1 MTSPHQ
7 MFMSSLTFKYA
18 LTETLERKKT
28 RVRPFS
34 SRRFR
39 EDILSRALEMKIE
52 SFQDVKEYLDG
63 SGGAKL
69 LKNNKLFVRGLMTYM
84 GDQSN
89 YPYTF
94 YPEGITRI
102 ENMYP
107 DDDTWEVTIT
117 KSEERGEMVTNGE
130 IRLISKENELDV
142 IEESIQE
149 SLCYI
154 NRSVLYTCCGEAIL
168 DWEKH
173 LRESDDNDDY
183 EEEERELKVFECET
197 CPICFEKL
205 EEKFIP
211 QCGHPVCEDCKKNI
225 DKCPTCRKSF
235 KVMGNCYDDA
245 KELVENE
252 IDECI
257 AREDSDRLKKI
268 VNLREVASCCL
279 EEDGFCHS
287 IGFEYEVD
295 WGYEDG
301 LEEERD
307 YHWVWKWGGG
317 SYLRDY

>member
-1 MTSPHQ
+1 
-7 MFMSSLTFKYA
+7 MFMSSYTFKYA
-18 LTETLERKKT
+18 LTESLERKKA

-39 EDILSRALEMKIE
+39 EVLLSKALEMKIE
-52 SFQDVKEYLDG
+52 SFQDVKDLYEEETG
-63 SGGAKL
+63 CRHRTA
-69 LKNNKLFVRGLMTYM
+69 KLFVRGLLTYI

-130 IRLISKENELDV
+130 IKLISKENELDV

-173 LRESDDNDDY
+173 LMESDDNDDY
-183 EEEERELKVFECET
+183 EEEERKVKVFECET

-225 DKCPTCRKSF
+225 DKCPTCRATY
-235 KVMGNCYDDA
+235 KVMGNYYDDA
-245 KELVENE
+245 KELIENE

-257 AREDSDRLKKI
+257 AREDSERLKKI

-287 IGFEYEVD
+287 IGFDYEVD

-301 LEEERD
+301 LEEESD
-307 YHWVWKWGGG
+307 YHWVWRWSGG